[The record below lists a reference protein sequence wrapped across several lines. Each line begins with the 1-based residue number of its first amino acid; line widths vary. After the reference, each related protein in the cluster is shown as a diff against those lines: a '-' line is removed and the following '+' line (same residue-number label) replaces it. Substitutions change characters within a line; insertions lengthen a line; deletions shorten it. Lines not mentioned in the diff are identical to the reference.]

1 MKNKS
6 NEFKLEDY
14 LNINIALNEL
24 IKKCRKED
32 RKWLIDD
39 LKNTKK
45 KVLVKL
51 EKFHQEAL
59 NIMEGK

>member
-1 MKNKS
+1 MGKNTQDLG
-6 NEFKLEDY
+6 LEDL

-45 KVLVKL
+45 KILIKL
-51 EKFHQEAL
+51 EGYHKEAL